1 MPELFFPYGKDKLSY
16 KISEEFL
23 AGVITAS
30 IHDYK
35 AVKSQSQLV
44 REAMAN
50 PVGTERLSDMARL
63 L

>member
-16 KISEEFL
+16 QISEEFL

-35 AVKSQSQLV
+35 AVCTGYSSC
-44 REAMAN
+44 R
-50 PVGTERLSDMARL
+50 RI
-63 L
+63 